1 MIKFLVVAVILENG
15 RIKTDLCTKNTDKYQ
30 HLPATSCHPNSVK
43 QAIPYGL
50 SVRVK
55 RICSSDK
62 DYKSRRKEIKTHLQN
77 RGYRS
82 SLIEEQLQKVDE
94 LNREDLLQYKD
105 RKENDRVPLVFTYSK
120 ALPNIH
126 AILRK
131 HLKILHQSNRLK
143 KIFSDPPIV
152 SLKTWQQH
160 KGYISCG
167 KREISSDFRLQTSAF
182 TLRSSNF
189 RFRNR
194 YFRIFSIIGSG
205 IFTPNKNCSAH
216 ESRWLCEYSN

>member
-1 MIKFLVVAVILENG
+1 MGAWTRGSKRISSIDKYVTPPNQNRTTYAQKMIEFLVVDVILENE

-30 HLPATSCHPNSVK
+30 YLPATSSHPNSVK
-43 QAIPYGL
+43 RAIPYGL
-50 SVRVK
+50 GVHAK

-62 DYKSRRKEIKTHLQN
+62 DYKTRRNEIKTHLQN

-126 AILRK
+126 AFLRK

-152 SLKTWQQH
+152 SLKT
-160 KGYISCG
+160 
-167 KREISSDFRLQTSAF
+167 
-182 TLRSSNF
+182 
-189 RFRNR
+189 
-194 YFRIFSIIGSG
+194 
-205 IFTPNKNCSAH
+205 
-216 ESRWLCEYSN
+216 

>member
-1 MIKFLVVAVILENG
+1 MGAWTRENKRISSIDKYVTPPNQNRTTVRSENDRILGCRCYFRKRENKN
-15 RIKTDLCTKNTDKYQ
+15 RSMHKKNTDKYQ
-30 HLPATSCHPNSVK
+30 YLPATSCHPNSVK
-43 QAIPYGL
+43 RVIPYGL
-50 SVRVK
+50 GVRVK

-62 DYKSRRKEIKTHLQN
+62 DYKARRNEIKTHLQN

-105 RKENDRVPLVFTYSK
+105 RKENDRVPLVFTYFK
-120 ALPNIH
+120 ALRNIH

-152 SLKTWQQH
+152 SLKT
-160 KGYISCG
+160 
-167 KREISSDFRLQTSAF
+167 
-182 TLRSSNF
+182 
-189 RFRNR
+189 
-194 YFRIFSIIGSG
+194 
-205 IFTPNKNCSAH
+205 
-216 ESRWLCEYSN
+216 

>member
-1 MIKFLVVAVILENG
+1 MIEFLVVDVILENE

-30 HLPATSCHPNSVK
+30 YLPATSSHPNSVK
-43 QAIPYGL
+43 RAIPYGL
-50 SVRVK
+50 GVHAK

-62 DYKSRRKEIKTHLQN
+62 DYKTRRNEIKTHLQN

-126 AILRK
+126 AFLRK

-143 KIFSDPPIV
+143 KIFPDPPIV
-152 SLKTWQQH
+152 SFKRDNNIKDILVH
-160 KGYISCG
+160 K
-167 KREISSDFRLQTSAF
+167 
-182 TLRSSNF
+182 N
-189 RFRNR
+189 
-194 YFRIFSIIGSG
+194 II
-205 IFTPNKNCSAH
+205 
-216 ESRWLCEYSN
+216 

>member
-1 MIKFLVVAVILENG
+1 MIEFLVVDVILENE
-15 RIKTDLCTKNTDKYQ
+15 RLKTDLCTKNTDKYQ
-30 HLPATSCHPNSVK
+30 YLSATSCHPNSVK
-43 QAIPYGL
+43 RAIPYGL
-50 SVRVK
+50 GVRVK

-62 DYKSRRKEIKTHLQN
+62 DYKTRRNEIKTHLQN

-94 LNREDLLQYKD
+94 LNREDLQYKD

-152 SLKTWQQH
+152 SLKT
-160 KGYISCG
+160 
-167 KREISSDFRLQTSAF
+167 
-182 TLRSSNF
+182 
-189 RFRNR
+189 
-194 YFRIFSIIGSG
+194 
-205 IFTPNKNCSAH
+205 
-216 ESRWLCEYSN
+216 

>member
-1 MIKFLVVAVILENG
+1 MLEQDVYFVSYWRYVDDIWGLWEHGQEEVKEFHQLTNTLHPQIKTELRYAQKMIEFLVVDVILENE

-30 HLPATSCHPNSVK
+30 YLPATSCHPNSVK
-43 QAIPYGL
+43 RAIPYGL
-50 SVRVK
+50 GVLAK

-62 DYKSRRKEIKTHLQN
+62 DYKTRRNEIKTHLQN

-126 AILRK
+126 AFLRK

-152 SLKTWQQH
+152 SLKT
-160 KGYISCG
+160 
-167 KREISSDFRLQTSAF
+167 
-182 TLRSSNF
+182 
-189 RFRNR
+189 
-194 YFRIFSIIGSG
+194 
-205 IFTPNKNCSAH
+205 
-216 ESRWLCEYSN
+216 

>member
-1 MIKFLVVAVILENG
+1 MHK
-15 RIKTDLCTKNTDKYQ
+15 KNTDKYQ
-30 HLPATSCHPNSVK
+30 YLPATSCHPNSVK
-43 QAIPYGL
+43 RVIPYGL
-50 SVRVK
+50 GVRVK

-62 DYKSRRKEIKTHLQN
+62 DYKARRNEIKTHLQN

-105 RKENDRVPLVFTYSK
+105 RKENDRVPLVFTYFK

-143 KIFSDPPIV
+143 KILSDPPIV
-152 SLKTWQQH
+152 SLKT
-160 KGYISCG
+160 
-167 KREISSDFRLQTSAF
+167 
-182 TLRSSNF
+182 
-189 RFRNR
+189 
-194 YFRIFSIIGSG
+194 
-205 IFTPNKNCSAH
+205 
-216 ESRWLCEYSN
+216 